1 MILSGNSTTKRRD
14 MKYDLKKKIEQNM
27 KMLELK
33 SNKEFSV
40 FMRYPNPSKHEL
52 VGSCN
57 FCGVVV

>member
-1 MILSGNSTTKRRD
+1 
-14 MKYDLKKKIEQNM
+14 MKYNLKKKIEQNM

-33 SNKEFSV
+33 STKEFSV
-40 FMRYPNPSKHEL
+40 LMKYPDPSKHEL